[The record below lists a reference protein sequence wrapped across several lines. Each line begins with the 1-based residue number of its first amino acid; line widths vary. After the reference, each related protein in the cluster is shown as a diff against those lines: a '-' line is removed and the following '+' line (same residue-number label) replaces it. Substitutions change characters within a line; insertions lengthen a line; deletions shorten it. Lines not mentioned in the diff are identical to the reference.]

1 MNTIKNVINTVRISS
16 PILYGIV
23 IIHLLMAVGCVIGLM
38 VDDRTLLGINVW
50 IKPLKFT
57 ISGAIYIFTFGYL
70 ITLYPFST
78 RKKNIINN
86 INSFAL
92 LFEISIILYQA
103 ARGVQSHYNMS
114 SAFDALLFM
123 AMGIL
128 IGINVVIMVFFIFE
142 TIRLKLRTPR
152 PIQWA
157 ILMGWIIMV
166 VGSWIGGQMISQVAH
181 NVGVADG
188 GAGLPLLNWSTIAG
202 DLRVAHFFGLHSI
215 QIIPLFAVWVSKKW
229 NIPTRNQVIV
239 VVIFGIL
246 FASFIGF
253 TFYQA
258 KQGMPLI
265 KL

>member
-1 MNTIKNVINTVRISS
+1 MNAIKNLISTVKSSS

-23 IIHLLMAVGCVIGLM
+23 IIHLVMAIGCMIGLM
-38 VDDRTLLGINVW
+38 IDDRTLLGINVW

-70 ITLYPFST
+70 ITLYPFSKK
-78 RKKNIINN
+78 KKNIINN
-86 INSFAL
+86 INSFTL
-92 LFEISIILYQA
+92 LLEISIIVYQA

-114 SAFDALLFM
+114 SAFDGLLFA

-128 IGINVVIMVFFIFE
+128 IGINVVIMVFFIIE
-142 TIRLKLRTPR
+142 TLRLRLKTPR
-152 PIQWA
+152 PVQWA
-157 ILMGWIIMV
+157 ILMGWIIVV

-188 GAGLPLLNWSTIAG
+188 GAGLPVLNWSTIAG

-215 QIIPLFAVWVSKKW
+215 QIIPLFAVMLSKKW
-229 NIPTRNQVIV
+229 NTSTRNQVIAV
-239 VVIFGIL
+239 IIFGVV

-258 KQGMPLI
+258 KQGMPFI